1 MKKILIAEDDDV
13 SRDIIVDIVES
24 MGLASFQSS
33 DGALTLK
40 ILYDNPDISLLIS
53 DIMMPE
59 LDGMMLIKILRG
71 NNKFA
76 KLPIIIISGV
86 AAINEINHILELGPS
101 IFLDKPL
108 NASELK
114 RHIERMTN
122 PITG

>member
-1 MKKILIAEDDDV
+1 MRKILVAEDDEA
-13 SRDIIVDIVES
+13 SREIIVDVIES

-33 DGALTLK
+33 NGSLTLK

-59 LDGMMLIKILRG
+59 LDGMMLIKIIRG
-71 NNKFA
+71 NAKFE

-101 IFLDKPL
+101 IFLDKPIDT
-108 NASELK
+108 SELK
-114 RHIERMTN
+114 RHIEKMLKK
-122 PITG
+122 

>member
-1 MKKILIAEDDDV
+1 
-13 SRDIIVDIVES
+13 
-24 MGLASFQSS
+24 MGLSSIQSS
-33 DGALTLK
+33 TGALTLK

-86 AAINEINHILELGPS
+86 AAINEINHILELGLS
-101 IFLDKPL
+101 VFLDKPVDT
-108 NASELK
+108 SKLK
-114 RHIERMTN
+114 RHIEDMLN
-122 PITG
+122 NK